1 MEEAKDFVE
10 GLSEETGRSLGE
22 TFRLF
27 NANTDW
33 QSVLVSGLT
42 KLIVSILI
50 LIIFWVAYL
59 ALSRGLKALLQRF
72 KATRERNFERPV
84 KLGLRYTVLV
94 LAFLA
99 LTIQYGIPPQFTS
112 AIARTAIIVFSFY
125 IGWLVVNRVF
135 ASYLSKRG
143 LDPSL
148 IQLFVNISSVVIIT
162 FAFTTVLAQ
171 FGINV
176 FSIITALGVVGIA
189 VGFAAQETLSNFIAG
204 ITLLVERPFRIGD
217 WINTHDRIGK
227 VQAINLRTT
236 RLMTR
241 DNEVVVIPN
250 ATVTSSDII
259 NFTAGGPLRIRCG
272 IGIAYKENI
281 KRARDLLLPLLTEQ
295 DLILK
300 SPAPSVR
307 VKELADSS
315 VNLEMV
321 YWIAPA
327 TIDKEPSLTYALLE
341 EAKITLDDA
350 GIEIPFPHLQLFVD
364 EAKGLERLFLKP

>member
-125 IGWLVVNRVF
+125 IHR
-135 ASYLSKRG
+135 
-143 LDPSL
+143 
-148 IQLFVNISSVVIIT
+148 
-162 FAFTTVLAQ
+162 
-171 FGINV
+171 
-176 FSIITALGVVGIA
+176 
-189 VGFAAQETLSNFIAG
+189 SNTEIH
-204 ITLLVERPFRIGD
+204 TKLL
-217 WINTHDRIGK
+217 
-227 VQAINLRTT
+227 
-236 RLMTR
+236 
-241 DNEVVVIPN
+241 
-250 ATVTSSDII
+250 
-259 NFTAGGPLRIRCG
+259 
-272 IGIAYKENI
+272 
-281 KRARDLLLPLLTEQ
+281 
-295 DLILK
+295 
-300 SPAPSVR
+300 
-307 VKELADSS
+307 
-315 VNLEMV
+315 
-321 YWIAPA
+321 
-327 TIDKEPSLTYALLE
+327 
-341 EAKITLDDA
+341 
-350 GIEIPFPHLQLFVD
+350 
-364 EAKGLERLFLKP
+364 